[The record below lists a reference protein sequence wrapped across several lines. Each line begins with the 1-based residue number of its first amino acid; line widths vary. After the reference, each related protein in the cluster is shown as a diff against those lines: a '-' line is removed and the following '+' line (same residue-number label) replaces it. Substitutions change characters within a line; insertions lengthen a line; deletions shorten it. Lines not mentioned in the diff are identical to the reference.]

1 MCQGMAPNF
10 GNNMKYLTSQY
21 LSLMHAFTDHA
32 ISRLDNPDNSWMYNI
47 AMLQEYGTLRLDGGR
62 QTGKTEA
69 VAQFAA
75 DWLSEGNSVIIIAN
89 KCEYARETYD
99 RIKRRWKALESIDK
113 DNGVLMYDTVRSFLS
128 GHPDKFRGISL
139 KRTLFIVE
147 EPIRIPEMYKF
158 YEAWDNLKV
167 CYSAN
172 KPGLPLFFVLGI
184 Q

>member
-1 MCQGMAPNF
+1 
-10 GNNMKYLTSQY
+10 MKYLTSQY
-21 LSLMHAFTDHA
+21 LSLMHAFKDHA
-32 ISRLDNPDNSWMYNI
+32 ISRLDNLDNQWQYPI

-75 DWLSEGNSVIIIAN
+75 DWLSEGNSVIVIAN
-89 KCEYARETYD
+89 KCEYADATCS
-99 RIKRRWKALESIDK
+99 RIKRRWKSLENIDK
-113 DNGVLMYDTVRSFLS
+113 EKGVLMHDSVRSFLS
-128 GHPDKFRGISL
+128 DGKAKYRGLSL

-158 YEAWDNLKV
+158 YEAWDDLKV
-167 CYSAN
+167 CYTTS

>member
-1 MCQGMAPNF
+1 
-10 GNNMKYLTSQY
+10 MKYLTAQY

-32 ISRLDNPDNSWMYNI
+32 ISRLDNPENSWQYPI

-69 VAQFAA
+69 VSQFAA
-75 DWLSEGNSVIIIAN
+75 DWLSEGNSVVVIAN
-89 KCEYARETYD
+89 KSEYARDTCD
-99 RIKRRWKALESIDK
+99 RIKRRWKVLESLDK
-113 DNGVLMYDTVRSFLS
+113 ENGVLMHDTVRSFLS
-128 GHPDKFRGISL
+128 GKDKFRGISL
-139 KRTLFIVE
+139 KRTLFIIE

-158 YEAWDNLKV
+158 YEAWDDLSA

-172 KPGLPLFFVLGI
+172 KPKLPLFFVLGI